1 MERPHQSALPD
12 IPSRSTSHRNKPS
25 PSILCNPNLT
35 RHGTKAKNRSFPTTG
50 AQDEDEKHL
59 RFRMVADDASPP
71 LRLIS
76 HQATSSPPLPPGAT
90 REQTTASSSATSTS
104 GYAGS
109 AGTARN
115 GTGTGRGRGQGRKSQ
130 TEESRN
136 RADEGTREEP
146 GSEEWQGT
154 PT

>member
-1 MERPHQSALPD
+1 
-12 IPSRSTSHRNKPS
+12 
-25 PSILCNPNLT
+25 
-35 RHGTKAKNRSFPTTG
+35 
-50 AQDEDEKHL
+50 
-59 RFRMVADDASPP
+59 MVADDASPP